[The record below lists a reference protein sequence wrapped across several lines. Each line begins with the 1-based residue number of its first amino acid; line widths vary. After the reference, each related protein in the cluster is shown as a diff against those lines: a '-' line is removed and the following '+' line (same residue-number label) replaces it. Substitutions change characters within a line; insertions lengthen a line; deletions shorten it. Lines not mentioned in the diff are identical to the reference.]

1 MSVSRGAGSAG
12 VLSRAAFW
20 QSMLTALLAL
30 VLAGCGGDGVSL
42 RAGQVVQVSG
52 DVVAQDG
59 AAAYHITAF
68 DQQGNRLG
76 TWSTAA
82 DGHFQQALRGQS
94 PFRLEAVSPDND
106 VPLAMLCEGQ
116 PVARCDITPWSTLIY
131 QVADAT
137 GDSPQ
142 DVAATLYTASFF
154 GLAEGEDPFLLRR
167 AGELDPLAFDADAV
181 LALMATAEGLGDWL
195 ASMTDWLTGVS
206 GATAP
211 PGVPRVTVT
220 AQASAGGS
228 VTPASQ
234 TLLRGETAVFA
245 VQAAAGHH
253 ITQIDG
259 CDGSHDAQA
268 GTFTT
273 HALTAPCVLTV
284 TFEINQYPLTY
295 TPGEN
300 GSLTGAAS
308 QTVAHG
314 ADASAVTA
322 VPDTGY
328 HFVQW
333 SDGSVANPR
342 QDLALSAALS
352 VTATFAINQYA
363 LAYSASVGG
372 SLGGQPGQQVSHG
385 SDGSAVTAIPDT
397 GYHFV
402 QWSDLNVQNPRT
414 DLAVT
419 QDLSVQAQ
427 FARNAYSLHYS
438 AGAGG
443 SLTGLASQ
451 SVLYGDDGSAV
462 SAQPDVGY
470 HFVQW
475 SDGSTVNPRTDTDI
489 TASVSVTAGFAINQ
503 YSVSYSAGP
512 GGSVDGEAS
521 QTIEH
526 GSDAA
531 SVTAVADTGYHFV
544 QWSDG
549 STSNPRSEAAV
560 TGDLSLTAQF
570 ALNQYSLTYIAGAN
584 GSLTGNAAQTVSH
597 GDESS
602 AVQAVP
608 DIGYRFV
615 QWSDGSTANPRTDS
629 GVTAD
634 LSVTAQFTLRQYSV
648 LYTSQGNG
656 TLQGQASQT
665 VDHGADGAAITAVPD
680 AGYDFAYWSDG
691 GTANPRTD
699 VNVTADIALS
709 AAFSLRHYALNYAT
723 VVGGSV
729 TGDTAQEVGHGS
741 DGAAVTA
748 TPDTGYHFVQWSDG
762 STANPRTDT
771 SVTADISVLAIFA
784 LDEFALTYTA
794 GAGGSLNGTASQ
806 AVVYGSDGTAVE
818 AVPDT
823 GYYFTGWSDGGL
835 ANPRTDTDV
844 MADLSVQASF
854 ALYQYTLSYAAG
866 TGGSLSGSASQTVDH
881 GSNGTAVQAVPDAGY
896 QFVQWS
902 DGSTANPRT
911 DSGITADLS
920 VTAQFTLQQ
929 YSVVYTSQG
938 NGTLQG
944 QASQTVNHG
953 EDGTAVTAVP
963 DAGYD
968 FAYWSDGGFINPRT
982 DVNVTADIA
991 VSAAFSLRQYALTYG
1006 PGAGGSVTGDIAQ
1019 EVGHGS
1025 DGTAVTA
1032 TPDTGYHFVQ
1042 WSDGSTANPRTDTS
1056 VTADISVLAV
1066 FALDE
1071 FTLTYTAGTGGSLN
1085 GTASQAVVY
1094 GGDGTAV
1101 EAVPDT
1107 GYYFA
1112 SWSDGGLANPRT
1124 DTNVMADLSVQASF
1138 TLYQYT
1144 LSYTAGTG
1152 GSLSGSASQ
1161 TVDHGS
1167 DGTAVQ
1173 AVPDTGYHFV
1183 QWSDG
1188 STANPR
1194 TESSATGDLSVQAQ
1208 FAINEYSLTY
1218 TAGTGGSLSGSASQ
1232 TVAHGNDG
1240 SAVSAVADSGYQ
1252 FEQWSDGSVANP
1264 RTDTGITADLAVTAQ
1279 FVANALELAVDEK
1292 YFAPM
1297 QSETLALRN
1306 TAESTA
1312 EYLLVPMN
1320 LTPSAGTVAVSVALL
1335 DGTDTPSVGMLG
1347 GVAADGLLNLREPQ
1361 KTDALARLGTAGAG
1375 TPLPIGAGIVS
1386 GVPTVGDFW
1395 QMNVNLTDTCDNAVL
1410 RNAEVKLVGTHV
1422 IILEDV
1428 DNPPGGFVIDGD
1440 PSDADY
1446 MSIANEFDN
1455 AVYPSVTALL
1465 GDLPDRDGNG
1475 RVILFYTRAMN
1486 EMDPPASAGV
1496 VPVGRYMVRDRL
1508 SRSECPAGNVGEVI
1522 YMKSPDPT
1530 GVVNS
1535 NVRSASSIK
1544 GQSGIVSAMEMAL
1557 MIADHRQLLDGG
1569 SLPDTWLE
1577 KGLAGL
1583 ATASV
1588 FYQGTNGLAPLHRI
1602 TLSDL
1607 TTGAN
1612 ASRRVAAFNT
1622 YQNLLFGDLRTWMQA
1637 PWRAGILS
1645 SSEKDLRSR
1654 GFAWAFLR
1662 YASDRLAIDSN
1673 NPPMVSVANGV
1684 AYQLA
1689 GTSLGGWDSLV
1700 NAVGPDAGDWLR
1712 DFVLTVYLEMLA
1724 PVSVPG
1730 YQSVRPYRS
1739 DSWDFRSVFGGLG
1752 GNPLHSVPLPTG
1764 YGMGANLEG
1773 GGGAYY
1779 VRFAIPAGGSADLLM
1794 QAAPQPGQDVRYAL
1808 VRLK

>member
-1 MSVSRGAGSAG
+1 
-12 VLSRAAFW
+12 
-20 QSMLTALLAL
+20 LLAL

-52 DVVAQDG
+52 EVVAQDG
-59 AAAYHITAF
+59 ATAYQITAY
-68 DQQGNRLG
+68 DHQGTRLG
-76 TWSTAA
+76 AWSTAA

-94 PFRLEAVSPDND
+94 PFRLEAVSPAND
-106 VPLAMLCEGQ
+106 VPLVVICEGQ
-116 PVARCDITPWSTLIY
+116 PVAQCDITPWSTLIY
-131 QVADAT
+131 RMADAT

-142 DVAATLYTASFF
+142 DAAAALYNVSFF
-154 GLAEGEDPFLLRR
+154 GLAEGEDPFLLRQ

-181 LALMATAEGLGDWL
+181 LALMTTVEGLGDWL
-195 ASMTDWLTGVS
+195 DSMTDWLTGVS

-228 VTPASQ
+228 VSPASQ
-234 TLLRGETAVFA
+234 TLLRGEATVFA
-245 VQAAAGHH
+245 VQPAEGHH
-253 ITQIDG
+253 IAQIDG
-259 CDGSHDAQA
+259 CEGSHDAEA

-273 HALTAPCVLTV
+273 QALTASCTLTV
-284 TFEINQYPLTY
+284 TFEINLYSLTY
-295 TPGEN
+295 TPGEH
-300 GSLTGAAS
+300 GSLTGVAS

-342 QDLALSAALS
+342 QDLALTADVS
-352 VTATFAINQYA
+352 VTATFAINQYS
-363 LAYSASVGG
+363 LAYSAGAGG
-372 SLGGQPGQQVSHG
+372 SLGGQTGQQVSHG

-397 GYHFV
+397 GFHFV
-402 QWSDLNVQNPRT
+402 QWSDLSVQNPRT

-427 FARNAYSLHYS
+427 FARNAYSLQYS

-443 SLTGLASQ
+443 SLTGLSSQ

-475 SDGSTVNPRTDTDI
+475 SDGSTVNPRTDTGV
-489 TASVSVTAGFAINQ
+489 TASVNVAAAFAINQ

-521 QTIEH
+521 QTINH

-549 STSNPRSEAAV
+549 STTNPRSEAAV

-570 ALNQYSLTYIAGAN
+570 ALNQYSLTYTAGAN

-597 GDESS
+597 GDEGS
-602 AVQAVP
+602 AVEAVA
-608 DIGYRFV
+608 DTGYRFV
-615 QWSDGSTANPRTDS
+615 QWSDGSTANPRTDT

-634 LSVTAQFTLRQYSV
+634 LTVTAQFVLRQYSV
-648 LYTSQGNG
+648 VYTSQGNG

-680 AGYDFAYWSDG
+680 VGYDFAYWSDG
-691 GTANPRTD
+691 GTANPRTE
-699 VNVTADIALS
+699 VNVTGDIAVS
-709 AAFSLRHYALNYAT
+709 AAFALRHYALNYAA

-729 TGDTAQEVGHGS
+729 TGDTDQEVGHGS
-741 DGAAVTA
+741 DGTAVTA
-748 TPDTGYHFVQWSDG
+748 TPDTGYHFVQWNDG
-762 STANPRTDT
+762 STSNPRTDT
-771 SVTADISVLAIFA
+771 SVTADISVLAVFA

-794 GAGGSLNGTASQ
+794 GTGGSLNGTASQ
-806 AVVYGSDGTAVE
+806 VVVYGGDGTAVE

-835 ANPRTDTDV
+835 ANPRTDTNV

-866 TGGSLSGSASQTVDH
+866 TGGSLSGSTSQTVDH
-881 GSNGTAVQAVPDAGY
+881 GSDGTAVQAVPDTGY
-896 QFVQWS
+896 HFVQWS

-911 DSGITADLS
+911 ETGVMADLS

-953 EDGTAVTAVP
+953 ENGTAITAVP

-982 DVNVTADIA
+982 DVNVTANIA
-991 VSAAFSLRQYALTYG
+991 VSAAFALRQYALTYG
-1006 PGAGGSVTGDIAQ
+1006 PGAGGSITGNIAQ

-1042 WSDGSTANPRTDTS
+1042 WSDGSTANPRTDTG

-1208 FAINEYSLTY
+1208 FAINEYTLTY
-1218 TAGTGGSLSGSASQ
+1218 AASAGGSLSGLSPQ
-1232 TVAHGNDG
+1232 TVSHGASG
-1240 SAVSAVADSGYQ
+1240 TAVTATPDVGYQ
-1252 FEQWSDGSVANP
+1252 FDQWSDGSTANP
-1264 RTDTGITADLAVTAQ
+1264 RTDSNVTANISVTAQ
-1279 FVANALELAVDEK
+1279 FAADGLELAVNEK
-1292 YFAPM
+1292 HFAPL
-1297 QSETLALRN
+1297 QTGEVTVRN
-1306 TAESTA
+1306 TGTEAA
-1312 EYLLVPMN
+1312 AYLLVPMN
-1320 LTPSAGTVAVSVALL
+1320 LTRNADTLPMSVAL
-1335 DGTDTPSVGMLG
+1335 TN
-1347 GVAADGLLNLREPQ
+1347 GVDAPTITALSTGAGNGLLNVREPQ
-1361 KTDALARLGTAGAG
+1361 KVDALARLGTAGAG
-1375 TPLPIGAGIVS
+1375 TPLPVGAGILP
-1386 GVPTVGDFW
+1386 GVPTVGDIL
-1395 QMNVNLTDTCDNAVL
+1395 QMNVNLTDTCDGAVL
-1410 RNAEVKLVGTHV
+1410 RDAEVKMVGTHV

-1428 DNPPGGFVIDGD
+1428 DNPAGGFPLDND
-1440 PSDADY
+1440 PNNHDY
-1446 MSIANEFDN
+1446 TEIANIFDMS
-1455 AVYPSVTALL
+1455 VYPAVTALL
-1465 GDLPDRDGNG
+1465 GDVPDRDSNG
-1475 RVILFYTRAMN
+1475 RVILFFTRAMN
-1486 EMDPPASAGV
+1486 ELDPPASSGV
-1496 VPVGRYMVRDRL
+1496 VPEGRYMVRDRL

-1522 YMKSPDPT
+1522 YMKVPDPT
-1530 GVVNS
+1530 GAVNS
-1535 NVRSASSIK
+1535 NVRTASYIR
-1544 GQSGIVSAMEMAL
+1544 GRTGLMAAMEMAL
-1557 MIADHRQLLDGG
+1557 MIADDRHVQAG
-1569 SLPDTWLE
+1569 SLLSDAWLE
-1577 KGLAGL
+1577 KGLAGM
-1583 ATASV
+1583 ATSNV
-1588 FYQGTNGLAPLHRI
+1588 FYQASVGLTPLQRI
-1602 TLSDL
+1602 VLANL
-1607 TTGAN
+1607 TTGPN
-1612 ASRRVAAFNT
+1612 ASVRVGAFNT
-1622 YQNLLFGDLRTWMQA
+1622 YQSSMFGELRSWMQY
-1637 PWRAGILS
+1637 PWRTGLMGTDERDA
-1645 SSEKDLRSR
+1645 RSR
-1654 GFAWAFLR
+1654 GLVWAFLR

-1673 NPPMVSVANGV
+1673 DPPLVSVADGMS
-1684 AYQLA
+1684 YQLA
-1689 GTSLGGWDSLV
+1689 GASQDGWASVASLV
-1700 NAVGPDAGDWLR
+1700 GADASDLLR
-1712 DFVLTVYLEMLA
+1712 DFLLTLYLDGAA
-1724 PVSVPG
+1724 PGSVPG
-1730 YQSVRPYRS
+1730 YASAQPYLTASWNFGSVY
-1739 DSWDFRSVFGGLG
+1739 GGLG
-1752 GNPLHSVPLPTG
+1752 GYPLNQIPLTTG
-1764 YGMGANLEG
+1764 QGRSADLAGS
-1773 GGGAYY
+1773 GGAFY
-1779 VRFAIPAGGSADLLM
+1779 VRFSVAAGASVVLAM
-1794 QAAPQPGQDVRYAL
+1794 QATLLGGEDARYAL